1 MLFFDFVF
9 SVQIAEFT
17 KECSEVWKNMGAG
30 QKKKFEDL
38 AAADKARYDGE
49 MAKYKGKSKVDDGKP
64 KKPQTAYF
72 LFLADF
78 RVKMKG
84 KNVEHKEILKLG
96 NLFDLIVLT
105 VTIATLIYNAIV
117 AEIFDQYL
125 FDELLTLQSLY
136 RISIFVS
143 KQPKYFV

>member
-1 MLFFDFVF
+1 MFY
-9 SVQIAEFT
+9 VQIAEFT
-17 KECSEVWKNMGAG
+17 KECSGVWKNMGAG

-49 MAKYKGKSKVDDGKP
+49 MAKYTGKSKVDDGKP

-96 NLFDLIVLT
+96 NLFDLIMLT
-105 VTIATLIYNAIV
+105 VTIATPTF
-117 AEIFDQYL
+117 EIKYYQKCTTVFCY
-125 FDELLTLQSLY
+125 Y
-136 RISIFVS
+136 YSII
-143 KQPKYFV
+143 